1 MAHKRKGQLTVLG
14 EWAEH
19 LRPRLRR
26 AFWKRERQ
34 AERVQ
39 VAAETANVQ
48 PEEKTRPAEEHEADD
63 AADTGHGGQTTNVM
77 SPFDRRSQ
85 SC

>member
-39 VAAETANVQ
+39 LTVEIGNAQVQ
-48 PEEKTRPAEEHEADD
+48 TKPGSVSKHEVDISADIRHGKTE
-63 AADTGHGGQTTNVM
+63 
-77 SPFDRRSQ
+77 
-85 SC
+85 

>member
-14 EWAEH
+14 EWADH

-48 PEEKTRPAEEHEADD
+48 AEEKARPAEDREADD
-63 AADTGHGGQTTNVM
+63 AADTGHGGQATNVM